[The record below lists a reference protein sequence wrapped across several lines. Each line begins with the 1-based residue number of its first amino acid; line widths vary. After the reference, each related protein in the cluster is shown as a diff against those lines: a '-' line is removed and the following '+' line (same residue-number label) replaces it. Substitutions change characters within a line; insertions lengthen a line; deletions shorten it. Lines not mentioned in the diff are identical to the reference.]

1 MKTLS
6 APRRS
11 LPFGITRFVFVLF
24 AIVLAVLACTASAWA
39 QAAPAAA
46 TRVELLRVRIKSATD
61 EHATAVQLGSLWLQL
76 ACEYQRQ
83 FELPEAEDA
92 FTRSASLLRTP
103 ATQSAYADSLSGLGW
118 VYFAE
123 ARAVESKNCLGKAL
137 EIYQALRDPAR
148 IVKLREDIAEVLLF
162 ERRYR
167 EGEAESSEA
176 LKELQSQSKPDL
188 AELEA
193 GLLVHSYALCFQGR
207 CAAALDDANRAMTVA
222 QSIFP
227 ADSFEIAQV
236 WVARGYDQWK
246 SGSFDEGERSLREAL
261 RMLLNRTD
269 MPIQLLLISQLP
281 TLKWYADCLKANHH
295 KLEARQVEA
304 EILQLRSEQQA
315 PVCKDCTVSAA
326 ALSSAPPRR

>member
-6 APRRS
+6 ALRRS
-11 LPFGITRFVFVLF
+11 LPSGITRFVFVSF
-24 AIVLAVLACTASAWA
+24 AIALAVLACTASAWA
-39 QAAPAAA
+39 QAVPAAA
-46 TRVELLRVRIKSATD
+46 TRVEVLRGQIKSATD
-61 EHATAVQLGSLWLQL
+61 EHATAVQLGSLWLHL
-76 ACEYQRQ
+76 AVEYQQ
-83 FELPEAEDA
+83 QYELPEAEDA

-123 ARAVESKNCLGKAL
+123 GRAVEARNCLGKAL
-137 EIYQALRDPAR
+137 EIYQALGDPAR
-148 IVKLREDIAEVLLF
+148 IVKRREDIAEVLLF

-167 EGEAESSEA
+167 EGEAESSEG
-176 LKELQSQSKPDL
+176 LKELESQSKPDS
-188 AELEA
+188 AEMEA
-193 GLLVHSYALCFQGR
+193 ALLVHSYALCFLGR
-207 CAAALDDANRAMTVA
+207 CTAALDDANHAMTVA

-236 WVARGYDQWK
+236 WLARGFDQWK
-246 SGSFDEGERSLREAL
+246 SGSPVEGERSIHKAL

-269 MPIQLLLISQLP
+269 MPSQLLLISQLP
-281 TLKWYADCLKANHH
+281 ALRWYADCLKANHH

-304 EILQLRSEQQA
+304 EILQLQSEQQ
-315 PVCKDCTVSAA
+315 PRVCNGCTVSAA